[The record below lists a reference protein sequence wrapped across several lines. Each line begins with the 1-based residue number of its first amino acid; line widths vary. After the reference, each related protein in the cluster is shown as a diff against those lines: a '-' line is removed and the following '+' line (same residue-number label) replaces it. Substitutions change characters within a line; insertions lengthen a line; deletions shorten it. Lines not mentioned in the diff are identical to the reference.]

1 MTALVCCVAIVMSL
15 AGCLGGAPR
24 HNGREK
30 DSGNKIEGGQTD
42 PTVMTDP
49 SADPSS
55 DPTTSPSTN
64 PTGNVSTADDLTYP
78 DHVAT
83 YSEVHPDHAPGNI
96 SGDAASKQL
105 YEACGYF
112 PDLGNAARCS
122 RNLLGIKCLNGIDYR
137 KAGLVSL
144 ELFCYSFESRLS
156 ADEDIAL
163 YLKSGCAHSDLGR

>member
-1 MTALVCCVAIVMSL
+1 MLDSL
-15 AGCLGGAPR
+15 RTCDGAVLGNMAYHDDCNVIR
-24 HNGREK
+24 LRY
-30 DSGNKIEGGQTD
+30 TD
-42 PTVMTDP
+42 
-49 SADPSS
+49 
-55 DPTTSPSTN
+55 
-64 PTGNVSTADDLTYP
+64 
-78 DHVAT
+78 
-83 YSEVHPDHAPGNI
+83 
-96 SGDAASKQL
+96 
-105 YEACGYF
+105 EACGNF